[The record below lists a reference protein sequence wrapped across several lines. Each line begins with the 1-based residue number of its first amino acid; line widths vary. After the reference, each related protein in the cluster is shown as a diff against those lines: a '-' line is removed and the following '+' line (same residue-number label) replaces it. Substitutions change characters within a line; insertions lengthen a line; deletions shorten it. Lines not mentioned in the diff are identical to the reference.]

1 MRTLDRNKRTFYYAT
16 YVGKTELIDKDGNH
30 TAEYAVTY
38 SAWKPCKAN
47 ISPAKGNSVA
57 ELFGNDVNYD
67 RVIVMDDPNLEID
80 ENTVLAI
87 DIAPNERKQT
97 TDVPIFDYVVTRVA
111 RSINFV
117 SYAVAKVKTQ

>member
-1 MRTLDRNKRTFYYAT
+1 MRTLERNKLTFYYAT

-30 TAEYAVTY
+30 TAEHIPEY

-67 RVIVMDDPNLEID
+67 RVIVMDDPNFEID